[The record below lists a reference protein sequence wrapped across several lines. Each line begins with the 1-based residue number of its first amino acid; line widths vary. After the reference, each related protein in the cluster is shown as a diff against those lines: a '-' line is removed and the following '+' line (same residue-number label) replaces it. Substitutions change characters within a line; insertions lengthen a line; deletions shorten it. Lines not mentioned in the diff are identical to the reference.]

1 MTDAPSWRP
10 ETRLIAHPAN
20 HDPATGA
27 VVPPLQPATTFAR
40 TPDYDPIGGRVY
52 ARDES
57 PAFEPA
63 EALLADLE
71 SGAEAKLFASGMAA
85 IAGLFQALP
94 AGSPVLIGEGLY
106 YGARKY
112 LEGWGRRW
120 GLQVRFAPSDD
131 AAAFAAAVAD
141 HRPALV
147 YVETPS
153 NPDWAVTDIGAVAAA
168 CRPVGA
174 VLAVDNT
181 AATPVFSRPIDHGA
195 DIVVHAATKYLNGH
209 SDVLAG
215 ALVAKDAD
223 LPLWAEIGAIRA
235 QAGAV
240 PGAFEAWLLH
250 RGMRTLFVR
259 TRRAAETAAALAD
272 RFAGDKRVSAV
283 LYPGLATHPGHAVAA
298 RQMIGGFGGMLS
310 LKLGSQERALE
321 TVAKVRLFSRA
332 TSLGGVESLI
342 EHRHTI
348 EQGVSDVAPD
358 LLRLSIGL
366 EAPADLIAD
375 LDAAIPD

>member
-1 MTDAPSWRP
+1 MTDFAGLKP
-10 ETRLIAHPAN
+10 ETRLIAHAAN
-20 HDPATGA
+20 HDPTTGA

-40 TPDYDPIGGRVY
+40 TAEYEPIGGRVY

-57 PAFEPA
+57 PTFEPA
-63 EALLADLE
+63 ERLLADLE
-71 SGAEAKLFASGMAA
+71 GGAAAQLYASGMAA
-85 IAGLFQALP
+85 IATLFQAVP
-94 AGSPVLIGEGLY
+94 PGSPVLIGHSLY

-112 LEGWGRRW
+112 LEGWATRW
-120 GLQVRFAPSDD
+120 GLKVRFAPSDD
-131 AAAFAAAVAD
+131 SDAFSAAIAD

-147 YVETPS
+147 YVETPA
-153 NPDWAVTDIGAVAAA
+153 NPDWSVTDIAAVSAA
-168 CRPVGA
+168 CHGVGA

-215 ALVAKDAD
+215 ALVTADSD
-223 LPLWAEIGAIRA
+223 LPLWRETTALRA

-259 TRRAAETAAALAD
+259 TRAAADGAA
-272 RFAGDKRVSAV
+272 RIAAHFAASGRVARV
-283 LYPGLATHPGHAVAA
+283 LYPGLPDHPGHAVAA

-310 LKLGSQERALE
+310 LCLGSRQRALE
-321 TVAKVRLFSRA
+321 TVARVRLFTRA

-375 LDAAIPD
+375 LDQAIPD